1 MAARMAKLGAKG
13 VVVDGRVRD
22 LDTLRGLEIPIWT
35 KGTSIVGAAGET
47 KAWAVN
53 VAVQIGHVLVEPGD
67 LVFIDP
73 AESGV
78 VVIPRTA
85 IAKVLEMLPK
95 LVEADENVMAAVLS
109 GGEVG
114 EAFRKFRG

>member
-1 MAARMAKLGAKG
+1 MAARMVKLGAKG

-22 LDTLRGLEIPIWT
+22 LDTLRGLDVPIWT
-35 KGTSIVGAAGET
+35 RGTSIVGAAGES

-53 VAVQIGHVLVEPGD
+53 VQLYVGNVSVEPGD
-67 LVFIDP
+67 MVMIDP

-78 VVIPRTA
+78 VVIPRRA
-85 IAKVLEMLPK
+85 VDKVLEMLPK
-95 LVEADENVMAAVLS
+95 LVEADENVMTMVVS

>member
-1 MAARMAKLGAKG
+1 MAARMVRLGAKG

-22 LDTLRGLEIPIWT
+22 LDTLRGLGVPIWT
-35 KGTSIVGAAGET
+35 KGTSIVGAAGES

-53 VAVQIGHVLVEPGD
+53 VQVHIGNVIVEPGD
-67 LVFIDP
+67 LVMIDP

-78 VVIPRTA
+78 VVIPRKA
-85 IAKVLEMLPK
+85 VDKVLEMLPK
-95 LVEADENVMAAVLS
+95 LVEADENVMAMVIG

>member
-1 MAARMAKLGAKG
+1 MAARMVKLGAKG

-22 LDTLRGLEIPIWT
+22 LDTLRGLGVPIWT
-35 KGTSIVGAAGET
+35 RGTSIVGAAGES

-53 VAVQIGHVLVEPGD
+53 VEVHIGNVTVEPGD
-67 LVFIDP
+67 LVMIDP

-78 VVIPRTA
+78 VVIPRRA
-85 IAKVLEMLPK
+85 IDKVLEMLPK
-95 LVEADENVMAAVLS
+95 LVEADENVMAMVVG

-114 EAFRKFRG
+114 DAFRKFRG